1 MTDKYKHP
9 STLAFTRSIEPSIFA
24 FFSERSS
31 DNDNPKT
38 KLPVLVTLE
47 ALRGTISNYLKE
59 SDLANL
65 LAKQADEKSEKN
77 PRNANLQSVEKADLP
92 IGFDTLIVEGH
103 ISFLANTATSCMSN
117 DPSFMSIYQ
126 LYHQRFTELKGW
138 EVLAERYVM
147 NMVNGRWLWRNRTQV
162 AQADNGSLT
171 IHLRYKPADAESAT
185 HIVCDALKIP
195 ANQCLQI
202 SAIQDA
208 KQREQLTVLRNHI
221 ATALSAKGEDAWKQ
235 GLRVNM
241 SAKAVIGEGATV
253 YPSQE
258 FASNVDKGPDG
269 REISKILAKRRIS
282 QDQYQAILHEQKVG
296 NALRTIDTWYADD
309 IGDARA
315 IAAEPYGVVTTE
327 SAVYRDNK
335 VGKDGKKARH
345 FYDIIGKLNKELE
358 RLQENKQLTPDDYF
372 FMSIIVRGGV
382 LGGEGKKAIEKSTD

>member
-1 MTDKYKHP
+1 MTEKYKHP
-9 STLAFTRSIEPSIFA
+9 STLAFTRSLEPSIFA
-24 FFSERSS
+24 FFAESSS
-31 DNDNPKT
+31 DKDEKNKT
-38 KLPVLVTLE
+38 KQPVLVTLE
-47 ALRGTISNYLKE
+47 ALRGTISNYMDSSVL
-59 SDLANL
+59 DAH
-65 LAKQADEKSEKN
+65 LAKSTDEKSEKN

-92 IGFDTLIVEGH
+92 IGLDTLIIEGH
-103 ISFLANTATSCMSN
+103 VSFLANTAASCMSN
-117 DPSFMSIYQ
+117 DPGFMQTYQ
-126 LYHQRFTELKGW
+126 PYHEQFTQLEGW
-138 EVLAERYVM
+138 KVLAERYVM

-171 IHLRYKPADAESAT
+171 IHLRYKPVDAESAT

-208 KQREQLTVLRNHI
+208 KQREQLTVLRDHI
-221 ATALSAKGEDAWKQ
+221 AIALSAKGEDAWKQ

-241 SAKAVIGEGATV
+241 SAKVVIGEGATV

-296 NALRTIDTWYADD
+296 NAIRTIDTWYADD

-327 SAVYRDNK
+327 SSVYR
-335 VGKDGKKARH
+335 DGKKAHH
-345 FYDIIGKLNKELE
+345 FYQLIGKLDKELA
-358 RLQENKQLTPDDYF
+358 RLQENPQLTPDDYF
-372 FMSIIVRGGV
+372 FMSIIARGGV
-382 LGGEGKKAIEKSTD
+382 LGGEGKKTKDNKAEQGGD